1 MKNLFRNVREENHVN
16 VDMRIGVHTGMVL
29 SGLLG
34 LKKWQY
40 DIWSIDCMK
49 ASQMEHDG
57 KPGYVHVTKTTL
69 DLVPKEMKN
78 QFHIQGQ
85 QTLIL
90 FKC

>member
-1 MKNLFRNVREENHVN
+1 MINFKRTVRDEIQVN

-29 SGLLG
+29 SGLVG

-40 DIWSIDCMK
+40 DIWSLDSMK

-69 DLVPKEMKN
+69 DLVPKDVRGELY
-78 QFHIQGQ
+78 IQGNHLW
-85 QTLIL
+85 TTTSI
-90 FKC
+90 

>member
-1 MKNLFRNVREENHVN
+1 
-16 VDMRIGVHTGMVL
+16 MRIGVHTGMVL

-40 DIWSIDCMK
+40 DIWSLDSMK

-69 DLVPKEMKN
+69 DLVPKQLRTE
-78 QFHIQGQ
+78 FYIQGL
-85 QTLIL
+85 QTLHTSEQLVSQLICESL
-90 FKC
+90 EVY